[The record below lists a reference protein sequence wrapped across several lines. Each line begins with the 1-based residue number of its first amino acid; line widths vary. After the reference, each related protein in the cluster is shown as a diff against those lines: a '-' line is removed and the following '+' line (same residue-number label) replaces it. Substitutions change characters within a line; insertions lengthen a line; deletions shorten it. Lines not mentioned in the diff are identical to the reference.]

1 MYCISCKKDK
11 VIPYDV
17 KYSITRNIDSSIQS
31 EEELL
36 WKNEISKTD
45 PFNGQNSTINNEMI
59 SDGII
64 HIIDAGYGSKCDGD
78 RFIIAICDDCIGSN
92 LEDGTLLFFSSD
104 EYIIEKEEVEKS
116 KRIYRR
122 GKNLDNLI

>member
-17 KYSITRNIDSSIQS
+17 KYGSTNSVKS

-36 WKNEISKTD
+36 WKNEINKRD
-45 PFNGQNSTINNEMI
+45 PFTGQNSTINNEMV

-64 HIIDAGYGSKCDGD
+64 HIIEASYGSKCDGD
-78 RFIIAICDDCIGSN
+78 RFIIAICDDCIQSN
-92 LEDGTLLFFSSD
+92 LEDGTLLFFSGGYD
-104 EYIIEKEEVEKS
+104 YKHEQANIEMS
-116 KRIYRR
+116 KKILRR
-122 GKNLDNLI
+122 RKNLDGLI